1 MSFIH
6 RTYLPAIEQAVGV
19 FPISP
24 EERAEKC
31 RLEEQLK
38 MILTGKDHR
47 LVIIVGPCAADYEDP
62 VMEYVYRLSVLQEAV
77 KDSLLLIPRIYTAK
91 PRSAFSGYTG
101 MLYYPDPNS
110 EQDITAGIFTA
121 RRIHLRVI
129 KECNMLSADELLY
142 LDLLPYL
149 SDVVSYF
156 AVGARSVENQMY
168 PWVASGMDVPV
179 GLKNPRCGEIDVLA
193 NAVITAQRTNK
204 FSFGGSIYETTGN
217 TAAHGIFRGY
227 SDFSGV
233 SHSNYGFETI
243 HQYIEAQRNKGAVPA
258 GVVIDCSHDNSGK
271 RAEKQS
277 EVCHNVLSQMS
288 SYAEMKQAVRGFMLE
303 SYLVSG
309 KCGSEST
316 KAGKSLVDACLGW
329 QETELLIRQIA
340 DLLP

>member
-1 MSFIH
+1 M
-6 RTYLPAIEQAVGV
+6 
-19 FPISP
+19 FPVSP
-24 EERAEKC
+24 EERAEKR

-77 KDSLLLIPRIYTAK
+77 KDNLLLIPRIYTAK

-101 MLYYPDPNS
+101 MLYYPDPNG
-110 EQDITAGIFTA
+110 EQDIAAGIFTA
-121 RRIHLRVI
+121 RRIHLRVL

-168 PWVASGMDVPV
+168 PWVASGLDVPV

-204 FSFGGSIYETTGN
+204 FSFGGSVYETTGN
-217 TAAHGIFRGY
+217 TAAHGILRGY

-233 SHSNYGFETI
+233 PHSNYGYETI
-243 HQYIEAQRNKGAVPA
+243 HQYTEAQRKKGAVPA
-258 GVVIDCSHDNSGK
+258 SVVIDCSHDNSGK
-271 RAEKQS
+271 RAEKQF

-288 SYAEMKQAVRGFMLE
+288 SFPEMKQAVRGFMLE

-309 KCGSEST
+309 KCESESA